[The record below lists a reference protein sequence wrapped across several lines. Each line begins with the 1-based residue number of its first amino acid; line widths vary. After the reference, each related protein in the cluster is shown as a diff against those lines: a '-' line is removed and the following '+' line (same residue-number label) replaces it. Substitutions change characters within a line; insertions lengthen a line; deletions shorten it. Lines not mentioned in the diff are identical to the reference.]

1 MFIFLFFSFEEV
13 SPLVLTVLDM
23 AKMGL
28 LSLDQQLSYSVSDFY
43 TPFLKKIGSYLPMS
57 VINRAE

>member
-1 MFIFLFFSFEEV
+1 MI
-13 SPLVLTVLDM
+13 LTVLDL

-43 TPFLKKIGSYLPMS
+43 SPF
-57 VINRAE
+57 